1 MIRLMKLLD
10 ETKVNSTGEDNS
22 LKVEDLTLVNFRR
35 FKKFSMDFHPQ
46 LTVVVAKN
54 GQGKTS
60 VLDGLGIALGTF
72 VGAFDLGRGKSI
84 ARTDAL
90 YKKSSDSSTPDT
102 EQAFPVEVRA
112 NLTIQ
117 GKQPIEV
124 LRTLNGVR
132 NRTSNRFAS
141 QLTDFG
147 KSLMTKVRDL
157 EDVTLPVISY
167 YGSGRLWVVHS
178 VSRERVLTSSR
189 TMGYEDC
196 LTAASSFKQL
206 QEWMRKATTAVLQ
219 QYLNG
224 SSEDDNLRAQVESVE
239 GAVNNVFEEEDWIGF
254 RYSLSHEDLVMGQGG
269 DDRYLSVSL
278 LSDGVR
284 ALVSLVADLAWRCTK
299 LNPQFG
305 LFASE
310 NTPGI
315 VMIDEV
321 DLHLHPAWQQTIL
334 PRLIKEFPRIQF
346 IVTTHSPQVLSTVER
361 ECIRVI
367 SFDEDGSSGSEMPL
381 AMSYGEESQN
391 VLQAIMGIDP
401 QPPVPERDDLRRLT
415 SLIESGEFNT
425 DEANGLMQ
433 KLQETLSKNHP
444 QLQRL
449 QRSIERQEALNK

>member
-1 MIRLMKLLD
+1 M
-10 ETKVNSTGEDNS
+10 NATGEDNS

-46 LTVVVAKN
+46 LTVVVARN

-147 KSLMTKVRDL
+147 KSLMSRVRDL
-157 EDVTLPVISY
+157 EDVTLPVISH

-178 VSRERVLTSSR
+178 SSRSKVLTSSR

-219 QYLNG
+219 QQHLNG
-224 SSEDDNLRAQVESVE
+224 SGEDDNLMEQVESIK
-239 GAVNNVFEEEDWIGF
+239 GAVNNVFEEEDWIDF
-254 RYSLSHEDLVMGQGG
+254 HYNLSHEDLVMGQGG
-269 DDRYLSVSL
+269 VDRYLSVNL

-305 LFASE
+305 YSAPAK
-310 NTPGI
+310 TPGI

-334 PRLIKEFPRIQF
+334 PRLIEKFPRIQF
-346 IVTTHSPQVLSTVER
+346 IVTTHSPQVLSTVKR

-381 AMSYGEESQN
+381 ATSYGEESQN

-401 QPPVPERDDLRRLT
+401 QPPVQEQDDLRKLT

-433 KLQETLSKNHP
+433 KLQEALSKNHP